1 MRIEGSNLAASNF
14 NLQVSFRASL
24 SLREVRRK
32 FLRKVRAEEKE
43 SKNLFAVIRAE
54 EKEKST
60 HHSSRNRAVAVGE
73 RREEEKKRRKKEA
86 SFEASILCV

>member
-1 MRIEGSNLAASNF
+1 LINI
-14 NLQVSFRASL
+14 
-24 SLREVRRK
+24 

-60 HHSSRNRAVAVGE
+60 HHSSRNQAVAVGE
-73 RREEEKKRRKKEA
+73 RREKEERKMWRHHFKHQSYVYKKMPSYNIVK
-86 SFEASILCV
+86 C

>member
-14 NLQVSFRASL
+14 NFQVSFRTSL
-24 SLREVRRK
+24 SSWETRRK

-54 EKEKST
+54 GKENPLIT
-60 HHSSRNRAVAVGE
+60 HRGIE
-73 RREEEKKRRKKEA
+73 Q
-86 SFEASILCV
+86 

>member
-1 MRIEGSNLAASNF
+1 LINI
-14 NLQVSFRASL
+14 
-24 SLREVRRK
+24 

-73 RREEEKKRRKKEA
+73 RREKEERKTWRHHFKHQSYVYKKNA
-86 SFEASILCV
+86 ILQYCKMLALLN